1 MIKQKS
7 LHWKDY
13 FFLFM
18 AALFFFG
25 CIASTHRSPKT
36 LEPGQFSFSGSY
48 LQADN
53 IDNSDAESIRLIALD
68 GRAGLARGVDIGI
81 MHTWDIS
88 KDNENAYATIWGD
101 CKVQLSNKDN
111 LIGQP
116 IFSIGLMKGYVNEAE
131 LHIST
136 FPLMLGI
143 PMDEYLTPYFIY
155 RFEVISED
163 FISNNFEDPR
173 HTFAL
178 GLEIN
183 LRKPDPH
190 KFTPKLGL
198 SVGTYN
204 SLLGGEGD
212 QGLILNLGLTIDTS
226 IK

>member
-1 MIKQKS
+1 
-7 LHWKDY
+7 
-13 FFLFM
+13 
-18 AALFFFG
+18 
-25 CIASTHRSPKT
+25 
-36 LEPGQFSFSGSY
+36 
-48 LQADN
+48 
-53 IDNSDAESIRLIALD
+53 
-68 GRAGLARGVDIGI
+68 
-81 MHTWDIS
+81 
-88 KDNENAYATIWGD
+88 
-101 CKVQLSNKDN
+101 
-111 LIGQP
+111 
-116 IFSIGLMKGYVNEAE
+116 
-131 LHIST
+131 
-136 FPLMLGI
+136 
-143 PMDEYLTPYFIY
+143 MDEYLTPYFIY

-204 SLLGGEGD
+204 SLLGGDGD